1 MKWNDSVAKAS
12 TVLKTTETVKAEIKS
27 IGILRV
33 DESGKLF
40 VETDDFGL
48 LDILSFIDELHL
60 RDVEVELK
68 ITAKQ
73 ETEDEVDPLSVN

>member
-1 MKWNDSVAKAS
+1 MAKVS

-27 IGILRV
+27 AGILRV
-33 DESGKLF
+33 DDNGKLY
-40 VETDDFGL
+40 VDTEDFGL

-60 RDVEVELK
+60 RDVEVEVK

-73 ETEDEVDPLSVN
+73 ETEDEVDPLSV

>member
-1 MKWNDSVAKAS
+1 MAKVS

-27 IGILRV
+27 VGILRV
-33 DESGKLF
+33 DDNGKLY
-40 VETDDFGL
+40 VDTEDYGL

-68 ITAKQ
+68 IVAKQ
-73 ETEDEVDPLSVN
+73 ETEDEVDPLSV

>member
-1 MKWNDSVAKAS
+1 MKGNDSVAKAS

-33 DESGKLF
+33 DESGKVF
-40 VETDDFGL
+40 VDTDDFGL

>member
-1 MKWNDSVAKAS
+1 MAKAS

-27 IGILRV
+27 VGILRV
-33 DESGKLF
+33 DENGKLF
-40 VETDDFGL
+40 VDTEDFGL

-68 ITAKQ
+68 IIAKQ
-73 ETEDEVDPLSVN
+73 ETEDDVDPLSV

>member
-1 MKWNDSVAKAS
+1 MAKVS

-27 IGILRV
+27 VGILRV
-33 DESGKLF
+33 DESGKLY
-40 VETDDFGL
+40 VDTEDFGV

-60 RDVEVELK
+60 RDVEVEVK

-73 ETEDEVDPLSVN
+73 ETEDEVDPLSV

>member
-1 MKWNDSVAKAS
+1 MKGNDSMAKAS

-73 ETEDEVDPLSVN
+73 ETEDEVDPLSV

>member
-1 MKWNDSVAKAS
+1 MKGNDSMAKAS

>member
-1 MKWNDSVAKAS
+1 MAKVS

-27 IGILRV
+27 VGILRV
-33 DESGKLF
+33 DENGKLF
-40 VETDDFGL
+40 VDTEDFGL

-68 ITAKQ
+68 IIAKQ
-73 ETEDEVDPLSVN
+73 ENEDDVDPLSV

>member
-1 MKWNDSVAKAS
+1 MAKVS

-27 IGILRV
+27 VGILRV
-33 DESGKLF
+33 DDNGKLY
-40 VETDDFGL
+40 VDTEDFGL

-60 RDVEVELK
+60 RDVEVEVK

-73 ETEDEVDPLSVN
+73 ETEDEVDPLSI

>member
-1 MKWNDSVAKAS
+1 MLAKAS

>member
-1 MKWNDSVAKAS
+1 MAKVS

-27 IGILRV
+27 VGILRV
-33 DESGKLF
+33 DENGKLF
-40 VETDDFGL
+40 VDTEDFGL

-73 ETEDEVDPLSVN
+73 ETEDDVDPLSV

>member
-1 MKWNDSVAKAS
+1 MKGNDSMAKAS

-27 IGILRV
+27 VGILRV

-73 ETEDEVDPLSVN
+73 ETEDEVDPLSV

>member
-1 MKWNDSVAKAS
+1 MAKVS

-27 IGILRV
+27 VGILRV
-33 DESGKLF
+33 DEIGKLF

-73 ETEDEVDPLSVN
+73 ETEDEVDPLSV

>member
-1 MKWNDSVAKAS
+1 MAKVS

-27 IGILRV
+27 VGILRV
-33 DESGKLF
+33 DENGKLF
-40 VETDDFGL
+40 VDTEDFGL

-68 ITAKQ
+68 IIAKQ
-73 ETEDEVDPLSVN
+73 ETEDGVDPLSI

>member
-1 MKWNDSVAKAS
+1 MAKVS

-27 IGILRV
+27 VGILRV
-33 DESGKLF
+33 DDNGKLY
-40 VETDDFGL
+40 VDTEDFGL

-60 RDVEVELK
+60 RDVEVEVK

-73 ETEDEVDPLSVN
+73 ETEDEVDPLSV

>member
-1 MKWNDSVAKAS
+1 MAKVS
-12 TVLKTTETVKAEIKS
+12 TVIKTSETVKAEIKS

-33 DESGKLF
+33 DENGKLF
-40 VETDDFGL
+40 VDTEDFGTM
-48 LDILSFIDELHL
+48 DILSFIDELHL

-73 ETEDEVDPLSVN
+73 ETEEELDPLSL

>member
-1 MKWNDSVAKAS
+1 MAKVS

-27 IGILRV
+27 VGILRV

-40 VETDDFGL
+40 VDTDDFGL

-73 ETEDEVDPLSVN
+73 ETEDEVDPLSV

>member
-1 MKWNDSVAKAS
+1 MAKVS

-27 IGILRV
+27 VGILRV
-33 DESGKLF
+33 DENGKLF
-40 VETDDFGL
+40 VDTEDFGL

-73 ETEDEVDPLSVN
+73 ETDDDVDPLSV

>member
-1 MKWNDSVAKAS
+1 MAKVS

-27 IGILRV
+27 VGILRV

-73 ETEDEVDPLSVN
+73 ETEDEVDPLSV